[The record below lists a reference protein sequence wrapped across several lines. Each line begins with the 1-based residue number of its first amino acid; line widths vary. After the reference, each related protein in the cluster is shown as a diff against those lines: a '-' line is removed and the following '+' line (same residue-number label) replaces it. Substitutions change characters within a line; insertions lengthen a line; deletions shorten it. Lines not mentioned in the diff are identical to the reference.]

1 MDTNVP
7 GVKSG
12 KESTV
17 NFEENPAAP
26 ENSDVALF
34 KQKMAQIDSTLNTVI
49 GATTPT
55 TEREQTESLIDL
67 SHKLA
72 KDTQP
77 ILEQS
82 NGKQA
87 VPIIDKKASL
97 LHSQAEVTLG
107 KTDTSDKDVLAKEA
121 SVEGMTRGKGVEFDQ
136 SKVPADSHISI
147 DSLKK
152 EAVIPQD
159 NPYIAPTGT
168 PLITHSNTI
177 QSTGVVETHAAMIS
191 QQIKDQVIDRILVST
206 NDLAANKTVKV
217 IINPTVLEGTEV
229 NFQKIGDTLSVQF
242 ASRNEGSLNFL
253 QVNQAD
259 LQNYLQSGLKQFK
272 DVMVSIKSGG
282 NSAETP
288 EDGRSRNR
296 YDYQSLDDDEQ

>member
-1 MDTNVP
+1 
-7 GVKSG
+7 
-12 KESTV
+12 
-17 NFEENPAAP
+17 
-26 ENSDVALF
+26 
-34 KQKMAQIDSTLNTVI
+34 
-49 GATTPT
+49 
-55 TEREQTESLIDL
+55 
-67 SHKLA
+67 
-72 KDTQP
+72 
-77 ILEQS
+77 
-82 NGKQA
+82 
-87 VPIIDKKASL
+87 
-97 LHSQAEVTLG
+97 
-107 KTDTSDKDVLAKEA
+107 
-121 SVEGMTRGKGVEFDQ
+121 MTRENGVEFDQ
-136 SKVPADSHISI
+136 PKVPGDSHISI

-159 NPYIAPTGT
+159 NPYIAPAGT

-177 QSTGVVETHAAMIS
+177 QSASVVETHAAMIS

-229 NFQKIGDTLSVQF
+229 NFQKIGDALSVQF

-259 LQNYLQSGLKQFK
+259 LQSYLQSGLKQFK
-272 DVMVSIKSGG
+272 DVMVSVKSGG
-282 NSAETP
+282 NGAETP